1 MFCHILLCVINFLIS
16 IIISVQVTFPKLNF
30 LAVTFVDFTFMIFTQ
45 VLMKEIAR
53 MLIHVRKI
61 HVFQNTVV
69 NVPHTFWERT
79 LNIAT
84 YEKIIT
90 TVTEVILI
98 QASFLTIGSKQ
109 KIKNELTE
117 CQDISILFKSQVYLK
132 QENQIFC
139 CLGKV
144 NVFSDNSDLAD
155 LVRVQRW
162 NGYSKWFMLF

>member
-1 MFCHILLCVINFLIS
+1 MFCHILLCAINSLIS
-16 IIISVQVTFPKLNF
+16 IIISVQVTFPKVSF

-53 MLIHVRKI
+53 MLIHVPKI

-69 NVPHTFWERT
+69 NVPHTFWKGT

-84 YEKIIT
+84 YEKIT
-90 TVTEVILI
+90 PTVTEVILI

-132 QENQIFC
+132 QESQIF
-139 CLGKV
+139 L
-144 NVFSDNSDLAD
+144 
-155 LVRVQRW
+155 
-162 NGYSKWFMLF
+162 LFG

>member
-1 MFCHILLCVINFLIS
+1 MFCHVLLCVINFLIS
-16 IIISVQVTFPKLNF
+16 IKISVQVTFPKVSF

-69 NVPHTFWERT
+69 NVPHTFWEGT

-84 YEKIIT
+84 YKKITT

-132 QENQIFC
+132 QESQIF
-139 CLGKV
+139 L
-144 NVFSDNSDLAD
+144 
-155 LVRVQRW
+155 
-162 NGYSKWFMLF
+162 LFG